1 MGLRADILSIH
12 VNLIQEDMIENFVD
26 GKPLPELV
34 LTKTSDKIWHHQATM
49 S

>member
-1 MGLRADILSIH
+1 MGLSTDILSIH
-12 VNLIQEDMIENFVD
+12 VNLIQGGMIENLVD
-26 GKPLPELV
+26 GKPLPEQL